1 MIIKRTSRPKRG
13 SRGRMVANPAI
24 NILVDRDMSIESDGL
39 VAKFL
44 DDVTLFRVMDGEELC
59 IAAVSG
65 TIEGGM
71 FATRAER
78 QHGASWAAT
87 SLKDVAD
94 WGSHWSKTKRLGND
108 LFVAEVSGR
117 DRVFYRELAQADRA
131 ALDFDPA
138 GPAQQ
143 EAWLDTDQ
151 CNTGLG
157 CSFMVSVKDAKIYR
171 IPKSGDPKLMGHAE
185 VEEYVRK
192 HPLPEVALR
201 PYSGAGN
208 EWFAGV
214 IRGRSVAI
222 GKDQDDGLW
231 RAENRKDQPF
241 VLGAKTK
248 KAAVEAAIHMIERG
262 GYDGP
267 PWRLNK
273 VPTGFE
279 RVAAGQTWRRL
290 DGTMLKVDRVGA
302 SYATGMAEGDLWG
315 SGFRVV
321 TAKDL
326 MKDWRRA

>member
-1 MIIKRTSRPKRG
+1 MKPNAPIS
-13 SRGRMVANPAI
+13 
-24 NILVDRDMSIESDGL
+24 ILIDRDLSVSADGL

-44 DDVTLFRVMDGEELC
+44 DDVTLFRVLDGEELC
-59 IAAVSG
+59 IASVSG
-65 TIEGGM
+65 MIEGGM
-71 FATRAER
+71 FATRTER

-87 SLKDVAD
+87 SLRDVAG
-94 WGSHWSKTKRLGND
+94 WGASWSEQKRLGKD

-117 DRVFYRELAQADRA
+117 GRVFYRELSQKDAA

-138 GPAQQ
+138 GAPSQ
-143 EAWLDTDQ
+143 EAWLDTDA

-171 IPKSGDPKLMGHAE
+171 IQKSGEPKPMSQAD

-208 EWFAGV
+208 DWFAGV

-248 KAAVEAAIHMIERG
+248 KAAIEAAVRMIERG

-273 VPTGFE
+273 VPADFE
-279 RVAAGQTWRRL
+279 RVAAGQTWRRR
-290 DGTMLKVDRVGA
+290 DGTLLKIDRVGA

-315 SGFRVV
+315 REFRVV
-321 TAKDL
+321 KAKDL
-326 MKDWRRA
+326 MADWKRV